1 MTAHSA
7 DRVDVTSLTWM
18 QPRDR
23 VEAARAVLT
32 LSGVAAFV
40 TVVVAFAGPE
50 QSGGRLTAVLVVI
63 PVVSLIVVGAWLLTR
78 SHRDAPLGW
87 ALFPVLTIVVIAGLD
102 IATKDGSTAAQVFL
116 TFPALYGASQL
127 ARKGAVVLMT
137 ASVVADVVVAL
148 SLQPVRQ
155 ATVDIVYVGAAIV
168 TSSGLLIF
176 AGERRA
182 ALMET
187 LRQQAAIDPLTGLA
201 TRRVLDHA
209 ANSVLAAA
217 HNATG
222 SALVLFDVD
231 HFKSINDRFGHTAG
245 DEVLID
251 LAAVLRLHAR
261 VDDVVCRM
269 GGDELAMLLPGCSND
284 VARSRAEQICEDVR
298 RHEFIVNDT
307 IALTLSVSAGVAHA
321 PTHADDPRSLYAAA
335 DAALYDAKR
344 TGRDRVGVLPVI
356 TAVPVMDVLAEPA

>member
-1 MTAHSA
+1 
-7 DRVDVTSLTWM
+7 
-18 QPRDR
+18 
-23 VEAARAVLT
+23 
-32 LSGVAAFV
+32 VAAFV
-40 TVVVAFAGPE
+40 TVVVAFTGPA
-50 QSGGRLTAVLVVI
+50 QPGGWLVAAVVVI
-63 PVVSLIVVGAWLLTR
+63 PLAGLVVGGAWLLTR

-87 ALFPVLTIVVIAGLD
+87 AVFPLLTVVVIAVMD
-102 IATKDGSTAAQVFL
+102 ITTRDVSTAAQVFL

-127 ARKGAVVLMT
+127 PRKGAVVLMT
-137 ASVVADVVVAL
+137 ASVLADAVVAL

-155 ATVDIVYVGAAIV
+155 AIVDVVYVGAAIV
-168 TSSGLLIF
+168 TSSGLLIS

-182 ALMET
+182 ALLEI

-217 HNATG
+217 HTATG
-222 SALVLFDVD
+222 SALILFDID

-245 DEVLID
+245 DEVLIG
-251 LAAVLRLHAR
+251 LGEVLRLHAR
-261 VDDVVCRM
+261 ADDVVCRM
-269 GGDELAMLLPGCSND
+269 GGDELAMLLPGCSNE
-284 VARSRAEQICEDVR
+284 VARVRAEQICQDVR
-298 RHEFIVNDT
+298 QHEFLVNET
-307 IALTLSVSAGVAHA
+307 IELKLSVSAGVAHA

-356 TAVPVMDVLAEPA
+356 TAEPVATAVRPDQPAPVSGDSRQGRMVTVAPTSAQL